1 MRQVVQLWFVGT
13 AVFLSAAMIWA
24 FVPVLIPVL
33 GVTAGLGVIVAGMVS
48 IARWIER
55 YRAS

>member
-13 AVFLSAAMIWA
+13 ALFLSAAMIWA

-33 GVTAGLGVIVAGMVS
+33 GVTAGLGLVVAAMVS
-48 IARWIER
+48 VARWIER
-55 YRAS
+55 HRAG